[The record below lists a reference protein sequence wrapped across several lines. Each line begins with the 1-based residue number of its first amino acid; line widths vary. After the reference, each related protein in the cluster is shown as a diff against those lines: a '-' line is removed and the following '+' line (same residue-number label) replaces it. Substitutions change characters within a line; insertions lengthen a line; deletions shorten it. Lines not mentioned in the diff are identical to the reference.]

1 MKSAIRPGLYAV
13 GSPTAESP
21 VFVSANYKMSFD
33 RLRSQLSDRD
43 GWIMVLDTRGINVWC
58 AAGKGTFGTDEIIDR
73 LRVSRL
79 DELVVHRKLIL
90 PQLGGPGVMA
100 HEVKKQAGF
109 TVRFGP
115 VRAADLPAWLDNNH
129 KATPEMRLVR
139 FGFGDRLVMVPVE
152 IIGYGTYGLLMTLI
166 LALLSGFGSGIYSL
180 DRVWVHGLRAAVP
193 FLGGILAGA
202 VLVPALLPWL
212 PGRAFSAKGVG
223 AGIVYLLMLDSIILW
238 RPELAPHWAGT
249 VAWLFLIPALSSFV
263 GMNFTGSSTYTSLSG
278 VRKEMRAWVRPQ
290 AAAFLVGL
298 GFWIAARF
306 L

>member
-1 MKSAIRPGLYAV
+1 MRSAIRPGLYAV

-58 AAGKGTFGTDEIIDR
+58 AAGKGTFGTDEIVNR
-73 LRVSRL
+73 LRVSRMG
-79 DELVVHRKLIL
+79 ELVAHRKLIL
-90 PQLGGPGVMA
+90 PQLGGPGIKA

-109 TVRFGP
+109 TARFGP
-115 VRAADLPAWLDNNH
+115 VRAADLPAWLDNDR

-139 FGFGDRLVMVPVE
+139 FRFGDRLVLVPAE
-152 IIGYGTYGLLMTLI
+152 IIGYGTFGLLMTLI
-166 LALLSGFGSGIYSL
+166 LALLSGFGSGLYSL
-180 DRVWVHGLRAAVP
+180 NRVWVQGLSAAVP

-223 AGIVYLLMLDSIILW
+223 AGIVYLLVLGIIVLW
-238 RPELAPHWAGT
+238 RPELAPGWAGL
-249 VAWLFLIPALSSFV
+249 VAWLFLIPALASFV

-298 GFWIAARF
+298 GFWIAGRF